1 LHYAVT
7 DELSEVP
14 SLAEE
19 ALTLLPRGEASW
31 FTAVAALTLAG
42 AYDGNLL
49 SMMKALEAYQSHH
62 GRVPATGRAGLASWV
77 LYGCLIHG
85 GQSDTA
91 QALMDRLENEE
102 EQIGMPDPAFTAYLC
117 IVRAFS
123 SLFAFNDLGV
133 ALPNAT
139 RALRLSEEVADQIG
153 QCLALYILGWAQI
166 AVGEIDIGE
175 ETCQR
180 GLERSRN
187 VNFSWA
193 ENRLTLVLASGQL
206 VREQPEAA
214 SASLQPLLQSSD
226 TFSTYLAQ
234 VYQAMAFYQ
243 KGDQS
248 EALRL
253 AEIALK
259 NSSIFPTIH
268 TQALAILARIE
279 LSLNQFGPSIEHGQ
293 KALEMSKKGGINCIF
308 EPMLRLTLS
317 QALEAQG
324 RSEEAREA
332 LKRARDYLLK
342 QAASLY
348 DSSQRDTYLER
359 SFESARVLDLARQWF
374 VN

>member
-1 LHYAVT
+1 MT

-14 SLAEE
+14 ALADE
-19 ALTLLPRGEASW
+19 ALTLLPKGEAAW

-42 AYDGNLL
+42 AYEGNLL

-85 GQSDTA
+85 GQGDTA

-153 QCLALYILGWAQI
+153 QCLSLYILGWAQI
-166 AVGEIDIGE
+166 AVGEIAAGE
-175 ETCQR
+175 ATCR
-180 GLERSRN
+180 EGLDRARK
-187 VNFSWA
+187 VAFGWA
-193 ENRLTLVLASGQL
+193 ENRLILVLASGQL
-206 VREQPEAA
+206 VRRQPEAA
-214 SASLQPLLQSSD
+214 SESLQPLLQSSD

-234 VYQAMAFYQ
+234 VYQAMALHQ
-243 KGDQS
+243 KGDQI
-248 EALRL
+248 EAFRM
-253 AEIALK
+253 AEIALQ
-259 NSSIFPTIH
+259 NSSIFPTIY
-268 TQALAILARIE
+268 TQALAVLARIE
-279 LSLNQFGPSIEHGQ
+279 LSLNEFGRSIEHGQ
-293 KALEMSKKGGINCIF
+293 KALEMSEKGGINCIF

-317 QALEAQG
+317 EALEAQD
-324 RSEEAREA
+324 RPEEARVV
-332 LKRARDYLLK
+332 LKSARDYLLK

-348 DSSQRDTYLER
+348 DSSQRNTYLEK
-359 SFESARVLDLARQWF
+359 SYDSARLLELARRWF
-374 VN
+374 GN